1 MNACIPDYFMRPS
14 DSNLL
19 TLPWICHGFFSSE
32 CRDLSCLVA
41 NRTKVTALVGGNA
54 YDRDRERLPYARIEF
69 RVASARRGGLGTGL
83 VKKIPLLLESGRFE
97 GHHKLSRTTKH
108 GATMLW
114 APAEYHLQ
122 CLMVGFC
129 TVFPLVSVHR
139 DGDSP
144 M

>member
-1 MNACIPDYFMRPS
+1 MRPS

-54 YDRDRERLPYARIEF
+54 YDRERLPYAHRISSCK
-69 RVASARRGGLGTGL
+69 RAPGRPGNGVG
-83 VKKIPLLLESGRFE
+83 KKIPLLLESGRFE